1 MNKLIK
7 ISIWAMIPVLMVG
20 CKKDY
25 LETNQASDV
34 INTLIFSNTTNAK
47 TALEGMYRITFS
59 HAPAVGYGAGALH
72 ADFGQKAYDLVNDLM
87 GNDMVVHSQGYGWFN
102 RDYQY
107 AEHLRIQ
114 DNSRPHVMWAYYYTL
129 INNANNIIVN
139 IDKADGPAADKESIK
154 GQALAMRGYCY
165 YNLINYFQQTYK
177 GNETNKGVPVYT
189 VPATVG
195 VSRGTVQQVYTQII
209 NDLTAAE
216 LLLNGKAAEDK
227 SHIGLRAVQGI
238 RARVALVME
247 DWPKAAQYA
256 ALARTGYTPMPSTEY
271 TKGFST
277 ATNPE
282 WIWGTPIQIQEQT
295 TIFASFYSHM
305 DAQSNNGVSYA
316 GLGGQKK
323 ITKDL
328 YDQINAA
335 DIRKTLFRTPGTGTS
350 GVPDYCQTKMRLA
363 NPASWLG
370 DYLFMRAG
378 EMYLIEA
385 EALSR
390 QGNDPGARTA
400 IQTLVQARFPA
411 YSAASL
417 SGTALLNEII
427 LQRRIELW
435 GEGFSWFD
443 IKRLKVGLNRP
454 TGIGNHGAFNPG
466 QTVLPAGDILFA
478 WKICQKE
485 FNANLAFTVAD
496 QNP

>member
-1 MNKLIK
+1 MNKILK
-7 ISIWAMIPVLMVG
+7 LSIWAMVPVLMVS
-20 CKKDY
+20 CRKDY
-25 LETNQASDV
+25 LETNPSNDIA
-34 INTLIFSNTTNAK
+34 NTLIFANTTNAK
-47 TALEGMYRITFS
+47 TALEGMYRITYS
-59 HAPAVGYGAGALH
+59 WAPAVGYASGTLH
-72 ADFGQKAYDLVNDLM
+72 SDFGQKAYDIVNDLM

-107 AEHLRIQ
+107 TELLQITDGR
-114 DNSRPHVMWAYYYTL
+114 RPFTIWTYYYTI

-139 IDKADGPAADKESIK
+139 IDKADGPASDKESMK
-154 GQALAMRGYCY
+154 GQALAIRAYCY

-177 GNETNKGVPVYT
+177 GNENAKGVPLYT
-189 VPATVG
+189 APATVG
-195 VSRGTVQQVYTQII
+195 LGRGTVQQVYTQIV

-227 SHIGLRAVQGI
+227 SHIGVRTVQAI

-247 DWPKAAQYA
+247 DWPKASQYA
-256 ALARTGYTPMPSTEY
+256 ALARTGFTPMSTTDY
-271 TKGFST
+271 TKGFNDY
-277 ATNPE
+277 ANPE
-282 WIWGTPIQIQEQT
+282 VLWGAKVIVDQA
-295 TIFASFYSHM
+295 TIYASFFSHM
-305 DAQSNNGVSYA
+305 DAQANGGVSYA

-350 GVPDYCQTKMRLA
+350 GVPDYCQTKFRLP
-363 NPASWLG
+363 NPSSWAA
-370 DYLFMRAG
+370 DYLFIRAG

-385 EALSR
+385 EALAR

-400 IQTLVQARFPA
+400 LETLVKARFPA
-411 YSAASL
+411 YTAAAL
-417 SGTALLNEII
+417 SGPALLNEIL

-443 IKRLKVGLNRP
+443 LKRLKLGLNRP
-454 TGIGNHGAFNPG
+454 TGTGNHGAFNPG
-466 QTVLPAGDILFA
+466 QTVLPAGDPLFA
-478 WKICQKE
+478 YKICQAE
-485 FNANLAFTVAD
+485 FNANLAFTTAD

>member
-7 ISIWAMIPVLMVG
+7 ISIWAMIPILMVG

-25 LETNQASDV
+25 LETNPSNDV
-34 INTLIFSNTTNAK
+34 INTLIFTNTTNAK

-59 HAPAVGYGAGALH
+59 HAPAVGYGGGSLH

-107 AEHLRIQ
+107 TELLRIQ
-114 DNSRPHVMWAYYYTL
+114 DNSRPHVLWGYYYTL

-154 GQALAMRGYCY
+154 GQALAMRAFCY

-177 GNETNKGVPVYT
+177 GNESNKGVPLYLT
-189 VPATVG
+189 PATVG
-195 VSRGTVQQVYTQII
+195 VGRGTVQQVYDAIVA
-209 NDLTAAE
+209 DLTAAE
-216 LLLNGKAAEDK
+216 LLLTGKAAEDK
-227 SHIGLRAVQGI
+227 SHIGLRTAQGM
-238 RARVALVME
+238 RARVALTME
-247 DWPKAAQYA
+247 DWVNASKYA
-256 ALARTGYTPMPSTEY
+256 ALARTGYTPMPTTEY
-271 TKGFST
+271 TKGFNSVS
-277 ATNPE
+277 NPE
-282 WIWGTPIQIQEQT
+282 WMWGATVIVDQA
-295 TIFASFYSHM
+295 TIFASFFSHI
-305 DAQSNNGVSYA
+305 DAQSNGGVSYA

-335 DIRKTLFRTPGTGTS
+335 DIRKSLFRTPGTGTS
-350 GVPDYCQTKMRLA
+350 GVPDYCQTKFRLA
-363 NPASWLG
+363 NPSSWAA
-370 DYLFMRAG
+370 DYLFMRAS

-390 QGNDPGARTA
+390 QGNDAGARTA
-400 IQTLVQARFPA
+400 LETLVKARFPA
-411 YSAASL
+411 YTAAAL
-417 SGTALLNEII
+417 SGTALRDEIL

-443 IKRLKVGLNRP
+443 LKRLKVGLNRP
-454 TGIGNHGAFNPG
+454 TGAGNHGAFNPG
-466 QTVLPAGDILFA
+466 QTVLPAGDPLFA
-478 WKICQKE
+478 WKICQRE
-485 FNANLAFTVAD
+485 FNANLAFTPND